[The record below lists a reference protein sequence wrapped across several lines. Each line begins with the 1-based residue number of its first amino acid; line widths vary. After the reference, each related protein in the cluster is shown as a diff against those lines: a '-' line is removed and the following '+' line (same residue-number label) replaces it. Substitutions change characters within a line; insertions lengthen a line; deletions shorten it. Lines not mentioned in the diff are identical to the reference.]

1 MDEKL
6 RANYMQSRTFF
17 KFKNVD
23 RLDMKRQKTT
33 LYVKGT
39 NKFMSDKKNS
49 SKSKI
54 QVNFTSWRKV
64 IITDD
69 KGVNSGRTREA
80 CYIQHQTCYTQ
91 YQTT

>member
-33 LYVKGT
+33 LYVKGA
-39 NKFMSDKKNS
+39 NKFMSDKK
-49 SKSKI
+49 KI
-54 QVNFTSWRKV
+54 QVKV
-64 IITDD
+64 
-69 KGVNSGRTREA
+69 KFK
-80 CYIQHQTCYTQ
+80 
-91 YQTT
+91 